1 MLMKLDPHI
10 RECYER
16 AAYCAERSK
25 MEPDDILREEFVR
38 MEQSWTYLARSYEL
52 VQSLEAFLRNVDKP
66 RSEYASRS

>member
-1 MLMKLDPHI
+1 MLLKLDAHI

-25 MEPDDILREEFVR
+25 MEPDNILREEYVR
-38 MEQSWTYLARSYEL
+38 MERSWTHLARSYEL
-52 VQSLEAFLRNVDKP
+52 VQSLEAFLRDAEKR